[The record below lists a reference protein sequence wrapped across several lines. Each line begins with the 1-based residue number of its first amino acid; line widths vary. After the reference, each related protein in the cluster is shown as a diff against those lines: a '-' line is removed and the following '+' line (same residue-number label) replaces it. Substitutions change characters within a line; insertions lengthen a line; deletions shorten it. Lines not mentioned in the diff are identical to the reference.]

1 MDAASAQIVM
11 MPFDFA
17 HGGREG
23 ERPEEGGERRN
34 GRNTRVWHKKN
45 LDTGMRRRERGR
57 NKCGIAERSFVYNR
71 QTNGEKSTKRYIC
84 TTSRTSRVV
93 RLRRRV
99 VRSVRLLSYLACFGD
114 RDFDFSAIGS
124 SRRSLD
130 ALELIFTSLLLVTV
144 THVTVTVM

>member
-1 MDAASAQIVM
+1 MTSLAE
-11 MPFDFA
+11 
-17 HGGREG
+17 GGREG

-45 LDTGMRRRERGR
+45 LDTGMRRREREGER
-57 NKCGIAERSFVYNR
+57 GKNKCGIAERSFMYNR

-84 TTSRTSRVV
+84 TSSRTSRVV